1 MSKALKVLEE
11 WMDGINTADVE
22 KLANLY
28 DKEAF
33 LIPTFS
39 NRLLNTPEKIRE
51 YFEKVGQK
59 EQLSIELHEKTLN
72 IQELGNDVFTLGGL
86 YKWQFAID
94 GELLAFEARFTY
106 VFDLKKES
114 PILHHHSSQIPRS
127 L

>member
-1 MSKALKVLEE
+1 MNTPLDVLNT
-11 WMDGINTADVE
+11 WMDGINTANAD
-22 KLANLY
+22 KLCSLY
-28 DKEAF
+28 DETAF

-59 EQLSIELHEKTLN
+59 EQLGITLHENTLN
-72 IQELGNDVFTLGGL
+72 IQALGNQLFSLGGL
-86 YKWQFAID
+86 YKWEFAID

-106 VFDLKKES
+106 VFDLSKES

>member
-1 MSKALKVLEE
+1 MNKPLDVLKE
-11 WMDGINTADVE
+11 WMNGVNTADVE

-28 DKEAF
+28 NKKAF

-51 YFEKVGQK
+51 YFEKVGEK
-59 EQLSIELHEKTLN
+59 EQLSISLHENTLN
-72 IQELGNDVFTLGGL
+72 IQELGDQLFSIGGL

-106 VFDLKKES
+106 VFDLKEES

>member
-11 WMDGINTADVE
+11 WMDGINTRDVE

-39 NRLLNTPEKIRE
+39 NRLLNTPQKIRE

-72 IQELGNDVFTLGGL
+72 IQDLGNDVFTLGGL

-94 GELLAFEARFTY
+94 DELLAFEARFTY